1 MNRRKIIQLLGL
13 GGLATAA
20 GAQAHAG
27 TSSSGGAGRTV
38 TMIESVAAL
47 RAYEPVLDGQEVEL
61 VGHTE
66 AGIGGGVF
74 YFDASDTTSKD
85 NNGTVLISYAG
96 KRWKRRLDGFVT
108 PEMFGALESDDDSSL
123 AIRRALS
130 TGGNVIW
137 NGNYKTM
144 QKIAIYAEK
153 DLYISGT
160 GSLTESPDF
169 VEPHYIDG
177 SHATLYLRAM
187 KPVNIVV
194 DGLRFF
200 GRRSDHYNWHNYRD
214 SLFIMNA
221 ASATIRNCYSYNSSS
236 LGFQLSGC
244 GAVRVHDNEIITPMF
259 HPVYV
264 KHSQDV
270 MITNNKLEGIGTQ
283 ASTDTS
289 IGGIG
294 ILAFNCVDINISGN
308 MIDNMSDT
316 GTKTEGCVNVIYDNN
331 VVTRSGKD
339 GIKIQG
345 LLKQKN
351 KPVRAVISNNVV
363 KDLYPT
369 RSDGSTLVQVS
380 HTQHVTVTGNVI
392 SNHTEANRYGVRI
405 FNLGGDQVG
414 NAGFVVINNN
424 EVDRCSDRETGYESI
439 IVVGVYDDA
448 QHYMINDNMCYAGIY
463 NSGCGVCTI
472 NGNVVGVAENRPL
485 DSESMGIRSDSRSN
499 VIQNNTVRNF
509 GIGIVVSVDDP
520 SDGTCSANIV
530 GNTLENITHQL
541 FDVGSRRSAT
551 NTMSTVI
558 NDNACINF
566 DLITGWEAIRLR
578 VGGVDMDT
586 VSIVGNTFIGGYKT
600 LVGFIG
606 YSEPEVIGSYA
617 VSSNIEE
624 STDSGYRQSH
634 FVDKCKRVVGDYA
647 QYYEAPSADKSYRRG
662 DIVYNSAPAIG
673 RDVGFQCID
682 ASTQQWASIGKIQS

>member
-85 NNGTVLISYAG
+85 NNGTVVISYAG

-108 PEMFGALESDDDSSL
+108 PEMFGALESDSNSSL
-123 AIRRALS
+123 AIRRALAI
-130 TGGNVIW
+130 GGHVIW
-137 NGNYKTM
+137 NGNYKT
-144 QKIAIYAEK
+144 KYKLDIYAEK

-169 VEPHYIDG
+169 VTPSFMDG
-177 SHATLYLRAM
+177 AHATLFLRAM

-200 GRRSDHYNWHNYRD
+200 GRRPDSYSWRNYRD
-214 SLFIMNA
+214 SLFIMDA

-259 HPVYV
+259 HPVFV
-264 KHSQDV
+264 KRSQDV
-270 MITNNKLEGIGTQ
+270 MITNNKIEGIGAEDPTNLGV
-283 ASTDTS
+283 
-289 IGGIG
+289 GGIG
-294 ILAFNCVDINISGN
+294 VLVFDCVDVNISGN

-316 GTKTEGCVNVIYDNN
+316 GTKTEGCINVIYDNN

-345 LLKQKN
+345 APKQKN

-380 HTQHVTVTGNVI
+380 HTQHVTVTGNVM

-405 FNLGGDQVG
+405 FNGGGDLVG
-414 NAGFVVINNN
+414 NAGFVVISNN
-424 EVDRCSDRETGYESI
+424 EIDRCSDRESGYESI
-439 IVVGVYDDA
+439 IIVGVNDES

-463 NSGCGVCTI
+463 NAGCGVCTI
-472 NGNVVGVAENRPL
+472 NSNVVGVADNPPL
-485 DSESMGIRSDSRSN
+485 SSWPKGIRSDARSN
-499 VIQNNTVRNF
+499 VIQSNTVKGF
-509 GIGIVVSVDDP
+509 DIGITVSVNDP
-520 SDGTCSANIV
+520 SEGKCSANIV

-541 FDVGSRRSAT
+541 FDVGSRRSDSNA
-551 NTMSTVI
+551 MSTVI

-566 DLITGWEAIRLR
+566 DLTTGWEAIRLR
-578 VGGVDMDT
+578 VGNVDMDT

-600 LVGFIG
+600 LVSFIG
-606 YSEPEVIGSYA
+606 YSEPEVIGSFA

-624 STDSGYRQSH
+624 STSSDYYRSH